1 MTYDHH
7 STQVEYNGTTYYGHN
22 AVITSTQLGHS
33 HNLPTLSIHTK
44 WGGGGGGIGPL
55 ILADYDSDSLTIRPF
70 SFGIALL
77 MEILKVVGVENW
89 EELPDKNVVVLYDTQ
104 HSLGSLSVGIS
115 NILDGKNTLIFRD
128 FRDKYFA
135 DILDPAVELYPL
147 RFSK

>member
-70 SFGIALL
+70 SFGIALDGDP
-77 MEILKVVGVENW
+77 EGGGGG
-89 EELPDKNVVVLYDTQ
+89 ELGRTSRQ
-104 HSLGSLSVGIS
+104 ECGSAL
-115 NILDGKNTLIFRD
+115 
-128 FRDKYFA
+128 
-135 DILDPAVELYPL
+135 
-147 RFSK
+147 